1 MLRTKKFYRIIRDKI
16 IEIYQDYGIKTFPVD
31 EIELCKKMGIVLV
44 PYSQLKGE
52 ELRLA
57 YKRSPNGFYAPRTY
71 ETPPMIYYNDNLE
84 EVMSYGRIRYTIF
97 HEIKHYVFDEK
108 VETEENEDGAQ
119 YFAKYFM
126 CPIPYLI
133 YNINDYSNIE
143 SVRQGFGVSTQVAEF
158 LLDSVNR
165 RTFRFGNGLFKREI
179 ELIDSI
185 YNREF
190 DASNYGMILQF
201 EE

>member
-1 MLRTKKFYRIIRDKI
+1 MLRSKEFYKQIRDVI
-16 IEIYQDYGIKTFPVD
+16 IDIYQDYGIKTFPVD
-31 EIELCKKMGIVLV
+31 EFELCKKMGIVLV
-44 PYSQLKGE
+44 PFSSLEGE

-57 YKRSPNGFYAPRTY
+57 YKKSKDGFYVPRTS

-97 HEIKHYVFDEK
+97 HEIKHFIFDDKE
-108 VETEENEDGAQ
+108 ESEENEDGAQ
-119 YFAKYFM
+119 YFAKYAM

-133 YNINDYSNIE
+133 HNIKKYSDIE
-143 SVRQGFGVSTQVAEF
+143 SIRNDFGVSSIVAEY

-165 RTFRFGNGLFKREI
+165 RMYRYGNGLFKREV

-185 YNREF
+185 YNR
-190 DASNYGMILQF
+190 DYDPANYGMIFQF